1 MPVGD
6 VRYNTQT
13 KGLLFV
19 YSFGIA
25 DSSPYGNIYPEAA
38 DNISGR
44 ITTMSST
51 MIHT

>member
-13 KGLLFV
+13 KGL
-19 YSFGIA
+19 FGIA

>member
-6 VRYNTQT
+6 VRYTNEGTP
-13 KGLLFV
+13 FCV
-19 YSFGIA
+19 FFGIA